1 MKIEALPIGLKF
13 SIAGLKFYT
22 NVQYDI
28 YGDVSIFIFNEYN
41 ETIAELTGKNA
52 ESVKN
57 VLGNYVKKNADNYNY
72 SEKETPKTVKKIV
85 ENLTSEIKEYNKNK
99 TMAKT
104 TKKPAA
110 KKSAKKPSAA
120 QLAARKKFA
129 AMAKAKAK
137 AAKAKKPTA
146 KKTAAKKA
154 TVKKTSTYQT
164 GTSNKLYD
172 SMKKAQGPGKR
183 VSKGGAN
190 QYGVS
195 KGGSVYYERRKNRS
209 DMPGSILGIGE
220 ISLNDIGLELLELDS
235 KISYYKQ
242 KKKESK
248 NKTEKSYYQN
258 YITVYT
264 NQHKNLKLY
273 LNSRAKFI

>member
-110 KKSAKKPSAA
+110 KKAAKKPSAK

-137 AAKAKKPTA
+137 AAKAKKPAAKKTA
-146 KKTAAKKA
+146 PKKTAAKKA
-154 TVKKTSTYQT
+154 TSTYQT
-164 GTSNKLYD
+164 GSSNKLYD

-209 DMPGSILGIGE
+209 DMPGSLTGIGALKKTALTDCTNKLGKLHAAKLQE
-220 ISLNDIGLELLELDS
+220 TTKRGKAALQ
-235 KISYYKQ
+235 KQ
-242 KKKESK
+242 INEVNKKVK
-248 NKTEKSYYQN
+248 Q
-258 YITVYT
+258 
-264 NQHKNLKLY
+264 LGKL
-273 LNSRAKFI
+273 

>member
-13 SIAGLKFYT
+13 SIANLKFNT

-85 ENLTSEIKEYNKNK
+85 ENLTSEIKEYNKNI

-110 KKSAKKPSAA
+110 KKAAKKPSPA
-120 QLAARKKFA
+120 QLAAREKFA

-137 AAKAKKPTA
+137 AVKAKKPAAKKVAA
-146 KKTAAKKA
+146 KKTASK
-154 TVKKTSTYQT
+154 TYQT
-164 GTSNKLYD
+164 GSSNKLYD
-172 SMKKAQGPGKR
+172 KMKKSQGPGKR
-183 VSKGGAN
+183 VSATGN
-190 QYGVS
+190 
-195 KGGSVYYERRKNRS
+195 VYYERRKNRS
-209 DMPGSILGIGE
+209 DMPGSVLGIGNINTNALQNLDYLIKE
-220 ISLNDIGLELLELDS
+220 LSKAEKTRDLMKATKGDKTSPYYKALIKYIAITKKQISLA
-235 KISYYKQ
+235 KQ
-242 KKKESK
+242 AIK
-248 NKTEKSYYQN
+248 
-258 YITVYT
+258 
-264 NQHKNLKLY
+264 
-273 LNSRAKFI
+273 

>member
-110 KKSAKKPSAA
+110 KKAAEKPSAA

-129 AMAKAKAK
+129 AMAKARAK
-137 AAKAKKPTA
+137 AAKAKKPKA
-146 KKTAAKKA
+146 KKTATKKA
-154 TVKKTSTYQT
+154 TSTYQT

-172 SMKKAQGPGKR
+172 SMKKAKSPGKR
-183 VSKGGAN
+183 VSVDGN
-190 QYGVS
+190 
-195 KGGSVYYERRKNRS
+195 VYYERRKNRS
-209 DMPGSILGIGE
+209 DMPGSLTGIGALKKTALSDCTNKLGKLHAAKLQE
-220 ISLNDIGLELLELDS
+220 TTKRGKAALQ
-235 KISYYKQ
+235 KQ
-242 KKKESK
+242 INEVNKKVK
-248 NKTEKSYYQN
+248 Q
-258 YITVYT
+258 
-264 NQHKNLKLY
+264 LGKL
-273 LNSRAKFI
+273 

>member
-72 SEKETPKTVKKIV
+72 SEKETPKTIKKIV

-110 KKSAKKPSAA
+110 KKAAKKPSAK

-129 AMAKAKAK
+129 AMAKARAK
-137 AAKAKKPTA
+137 AAKAKKPAA
-146 KKTAAKKA
+146 KKTATKKA
-154 TVKKTSTYQT
+154 TGTYQT
-164 GTSNKLYD
+164 GSSNKLYD
-172 SMKKAQGPGKR
+172 SRKKAQGPGKR
-183 VSKGGAN
+183 VSVDGN
-190 QYGVS
+190 
-195 KGGSVYYERRKNRS
+195 VYYERRKNRS
-209 DMPGSILGIGE
+209 DMPGSLTGIGALKKTAL
-220 ISLNDIGLELLELDS
+220 SDCQ
-235 KISYYKQ
+235 YKLGKLHAAKLQETTKRGKAALQ
-242 KKKESK
+242 KQINEVNKKVK
-248 NKTEKSYYQN
+248 Q
-258 YITVYT
+258 
-264 NQHKNLKLY
+264 LGKL
-273 LNSRAKFI
+273 

>member
-13 SIAGLKFYT
+13 SIAGLKFNT

-85 ENLTSEIKEYNKNK
+85 ENLTSEIKEYNKNI

-110 KKSAKKPSAA
+110 KKAAKKPSAA

-137 AAKAKKPTA
+137 AVKAKKPAAKKVAA
-146 KKTAAKKA
+146 KKTASKA
-154 TVKKTSTYQT
+154 YQT
-164 GTSNKLYD
+164 GSSKELYD
-172 SMKKAQGPGKR
+172 SMKKAKGPGKR
-183 VSKGGAN
+183 VSASGG
-190 QYGVS
+190 
-195 KGGSVYYERRKNRS
+195 VYYERRKNRS
-209 DMPGSILGIGE
+209 DMPGSILGIGALKKSAISDCTAKLGTLHAKKLMEPTKRGKAKLQKE
-220 ISLNDIGLELLELDS
+220 ITAVNK
-235 KISYYKQ
+235 KIKQ
-242 KKKESK
+242 
-248 NKTEKSYYQN
+248 
-258 YITVYT
+258 
-264 NQHKNLKLY
+264 LGKL
-273 LNSRAKFI
+273 

>member
-110 KKSAKKPSAA
+110 KKAAKKPSAK

-129 AMAKAKAK
+129 AMAKARAK
-137 AAKAKKPTA
+137 AAKAKKPTTKKTA
-146 KKTAAKKA
+146 VKKTAAKKI
-154 TVKKTSTYQT
+154 TSTYQT
-164 GTSNKLYD
+164 GSSNKLYD
-172 SMKKAQGPGKR
+172 SRKKAQGPGKR
-183 VSKGGAN
+183 VSVDGN
-190 QYGVS
+190 
-195 KGGSVYYERRKNRS
+195 VYYERRKNRS

-235 KISYYKQ
+235 KIQYYKQ
-242 KKKESK
+242 KKKQSK
-248 NKTEKSYYQN
+248 TKTEKSYFQN

-273 LNSRAKFI
+273 LNSRAKFV